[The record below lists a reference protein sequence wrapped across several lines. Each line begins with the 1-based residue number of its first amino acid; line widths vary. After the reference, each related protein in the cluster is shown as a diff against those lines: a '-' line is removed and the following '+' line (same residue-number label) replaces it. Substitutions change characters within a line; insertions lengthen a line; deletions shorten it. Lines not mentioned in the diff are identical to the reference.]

1 MAEPTIESN
10 GENGAIVVETSY
22 GTQIRYEP
30 AVVAENG
37 GQKEVVEA
45 VIASDGVETRIR
57 LSKDDAGEIADALQS
72 LDL

>member
-1 MAEPTIESN
+1 MTEPTIESN

-30 AVVAENG
+30 ACVAENG

-45 VIASDGVETRIR
+45 VISSDGVETRIR
-57 LSKDDAGEIADALQS
+57 LSKNDATEIADALQS